1 MTTPR
6 TIWTPPGAHRVMPWK
21 NGLGET
27 LEVARSPDGETLES
41 FDWRVSVA
49 PVVADGAFSVF
60 PGIERTI
67 AVIEGAGMELT
78 LARGARHTLKPGMP
92 FTYDGGLAIDGRL
105 IDGPVR
111 DFNVMARRGRYTG
124 ELILAGGPVAVAGAG
139 ATIVAYALAGVW
151 RMTADMDVGRL
162 EHGGSVTSDAAM
174 LSADP
179 RSPGARLAIALLR
192 PA

>member
-1 MTTPR
+1 
-6 TIWTPPGAHRVMPWK
+6 MPWK
-21 NGLGET
+21 NGQGET
-27 LEVARSPDGETLES
+27 LEVARSPDGSSLEA

-49 PVVADGAFSVF
+49 PVVSDGAFSIF

-78 LARGARHTLKPGMP
+78 LAGERTHRLLPGMP

-111 DFNVMARRGRYTG
+111 DFNVMARRGRCTG
-124 ELILAGGPVAVAGAG
+124 ELMLAAGPIAVAGAG
-139 ATIVAYALAGVW
+139 ATIVAFALEGAW
-151 RMTADMDVGRL
+151 RMTVEAEVGRL
-162 EHGGSVTSDAAM
+162 EPGGSVTTGASM

-192 PA
+192 FS

>member
-1 MTTPR
+1 MAGVER
-6 TIWTPPGAHRVMPWK
+6 HWRAASAHRVMPWK

-27 LEVARSPDGETLES
+27 LEVARFPEGESLDA

-49 PVVADGAFSVF
+49 PVIADGAFSVF

-78 LARGARHTLKPGMP
+78 LAGGRPYALLPGMP
-92 FTYDGGLAIDGRL
+92 YTYDGGLAIDGRL

-111 DFNVMARRGRYTG
+111 DFNVMARRGRFTG
-124 ELILAGGPVAVAGAG
+124 ELILAGGPLAVAGSG
-139 ATIVAYALAGVW
+139 ATIVAYALQGVW
-151 RMTADMDVGRL
+151 RMTLDAEAGRL
-162 EHGGSVTSDAAM
+162 EPGGSVTTDAAM

-179 RSPGARLAIALLR
+179 RSPGARLAVALLR
-192 PA
+192 AE